1 MLWPLRWSFAKK
13 KNVIDGRKQDSIKWE
28 WMVLKGI
35 YVNANIYPLIFTPPR
50 NHGGVIFSLQFVC
63 LSACEQN
70 SNQTDALISTQL
82 WLINLHFLTLP
93 VLLGK
98 FQAID
103 WRPVLGVVR
112 PVFQMHINQRLAPTS
127 WTLWFEKTN
136 FAKWLLTTLAQTLL
150 KLVA

>member
-1 MLWPLRWSFAKK
+1 MIYNVFYQCCEHCAYRFRK

-28 WMVLKGI
+28 CMVLKGI

-103 WRPVLGVVR
+103 WRPVLGVVIITCLPNVTEIEDWLR
-112 PVFQMHINQRLAPTS
+112 PYGLYGP
-127 WTLWFEKTN
+127 
-136 FAKWLLTTLAQTLL
+136 
-150 KLVA
+150 